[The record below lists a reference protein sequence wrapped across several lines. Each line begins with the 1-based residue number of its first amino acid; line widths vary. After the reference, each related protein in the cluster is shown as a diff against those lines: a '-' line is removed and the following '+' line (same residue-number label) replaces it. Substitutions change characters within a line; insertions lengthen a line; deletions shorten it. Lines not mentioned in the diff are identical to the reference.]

1 VSAPAGRSLKVVR
14 VVTRGPVFVCL
25 VCLCLAD
32 FLLRA
37 CLRRFEA
44 DSRPQVLQRWNKR
57 LLAQIAVQVSVFG
70 PVPAHGL
77 IVSNH
82 LSYLDIMILSAV
94 ADCVFVSKNEV
105 KWWPL
110 VGWIAQL
117 SGTVFVDRGRPSQT
131 NLRQQA
137 MQERLKAGV
146 RVALFPEGTSTD
158 SRELLPFRS
167 SLFEAA
173 VAAGSP
179 ITAAYL
185 SYQLAEGDG
194 DPVTDVCYWGDMTL
208 VPHFIKLLTKSYV
221 KATVRFSDAPKLFTD
236 RKQAA
241 VEMQKEVADLENAAK
256 GALPRENQEAFTP
269 STL

>member
-1 VSAPAGRSLKVVR
+1 MSAPSGRSLKVVR

-37 CLRRFEA
+37 CLRRLDA
-44 DSRPQVLQRWNKR
+44 ASRPQILQRWNKR
-57 LLAQIAVQVSVFG
+57 LLARIAVQMSVFG
-70 PVPAHGL
+70 PIPARGL

-82 LSYLDIMILSAV
+82 VSYLDIMVLSAV
-94 ADCVFVSKNEV
+94 ADCVFVSKSEV

-110 VGWIAQL
+110 VGWIAQV

-131 NLRQQA
+131 NTPQQE
-137 MQERLKAGV
+137 MQERLKTGA
-146 RVALFPEGTSTD
+146 RVVLFPEGTSTD

-167 SLFEAA
+167 SLFQAA

-185 SYQLAEGDG
+185 AYELAQGDG

-208 VPHFIKLLTKSYV
+208 VPHFIKLLTKTYV
-221 KATVRFSDAPKLFTD
+221 KATVRFADSPKLFTD

-241 VEMQKEVADLENAAK
+241 REMQLEVAELGHAVK
-256 GALPRENQEAFTP
+256 SPPQMVLP
-269 STL
+269 